1 MMEVNV
7 EEFYRIKRLPPYV
20 FSIVNDL
27 KLKLRREGED
37 IVDLGMGNPDIPT
50 PQHIVDKAAEA
61 LYNPRNHRYSASKGI
76 YKLRLAICNRYK
88 KKYNVDLDPETEAV
102 TTIGVKEGFAH
113 LILAI
118 TNPGTSVIVPDPFYP
133 IHFYSVVIAG
143 GDVRTLPLSE
153 EEEFIFNLEKTIKAS
168 WPPPKV
174 LVLSYP
180 HNPTT
185 RSVDIKFFEKIVEF
199 AKEYNMYVIH
209 DFAYA
214 DISFDG
220 YEPPSI
226 LQVKG
231 AKDVCVEFYSMSKSY
246 SMAGWRIGFAVGNK
260 TLIHALARLKSYL
273 DYGVFQPLQIASIHA
288 LNSDDS
294 CIAEI
299 CEIYRRRRD
308 KLIDGLNRI
317 GWKVNPPKATMFV
330 WAEIPEQYK
339 EMGSLEFSKFLIKEA
354 KVAVSPGIGFGEYGE
369 GYVRF
374 ALVENELRIQQAI
387 RGIKRVL

>member
-1 MMEVNV
+1 M

-20 FSIVNDL
+20 FAIVNDL
-27 KLKLRREGED
+27 KMKLRREGED

-61 LYNPRNHRYSASKGI
+61 LYNPRNHRYSASRGI
-76 YKLRLAICNRYK
+76 FKLRLAICNRYK
-88 KKYNVDLDPETEAV
+88 ERYNVDLDPETEAV
-102 TTIGVKEGFAH
+102 ATIGVKEGFAH

-133 IHFYSVVIAG
+133 IHFYSVIIAG

-153 EEEFIFNLEKTIKAS
+153 GEEFLYNLEKTIKES

-174 LVLSYP
+174 LVLSFP

-185 RSVDIKFFEKIVEF
+185 NCVDINFFEKIVDF
-199 AKEYNMYVIH
+199 AKENKIFIIH

-220 YEPPSI
+220 YTPPSI
-226 LQVKG
+226 LQIKG
-231 AKDVCVEFYSMSKSY
+231 AKDICVEFYSMSKSF
-246 SMAGWRIGFAVGNK
+246 SMAGWRVGFAVGNK
-260 TLIHALARLKSYL
+260 TLIHALARIKSYL

-288 LNSDDS
+288 LNSDQS
-294 CIAEI
+294 CVKEI
-299 CEIYRRRRD
+299 CEIYKRRRD
-308 KLIDGLNRI
+308 KLVDGLNRI
-317 GWKVNPPKATMFV
+317 GWKVKSPKATMFL
-330 WAEIPEQYK
+330 WAEIPEKYK
-339 EMGSLEFSKFLIKEA
+339 KMGSLEFSKFLIKEA

>member
-1 MMEVNV
+1 MEVNV

-185 RSVDIKFFEKIVEF
+185 RSVDIKFFEKIIEF
-199 AKEYNMYVIH
+199 AKEYKMYVIH

-220 YEPPSI
+220 YVPPSI

-231 AKDVCVEFYSMSKSY
+231 AKDVCIEFYSMSKSY

-288 LNSDDS
+288 LNSDES
-294 CIAEI
+294 CISEI
-299 CEIYRRRRD
+299 CEIYRKRRD

-317 GWKVNPPKATMFV
+317 GWKVEPPKATMFV

-339 EMGSLEFSKFLIKEA
+339 KMGSLEFSKFLIKEA

>member
-1 MMEVNV
+1 M

-20 FSIVNDL
+20 FSIVNEL
-27 KLKLRREGED
+27 KMKLRREGED

-76 YKLRLAICNRYK
+76 YKLRLAIANRYK
-88 KKYNVDLDPETEAV
+88 NKYGVDIDPETEVV
-102 TTIGVKEGFAH
+102 TTIGVKEGFSH

-118 TNPGTSVIVPDPFYP
+118 TNPGTSVLVPDPYYP
-133 IHFYSVVIAG
+133 IHFYSVIIAG
-143 GDVRTLPLSE
+143 GDVRTIPLTE
-153 EEEFIFNLEKTIKAS
+153 QDEFIFNLEKTLKAS
-168 WPPPKV
+168 WPQPKV
-174 LVLSYP
+174 LVISYP

-185 RSVDIKFFEKIVEF
+185 ICVDIDFFEKIVEF
-199 AKEYNMYVIH
+199 AKENKMYVIH
-209 DFAYA
+209 DFAYS
-214 DISFDG
+214 DIAFDG
-220 YEPPSI
+220 FNPPSI

-231 AKDVCVEFYSMSKSY
+231 AKDVCVEFYSMSKSF

-260 TLIHALARLKSYL
+260 ILIHALARLKSYL

-288 LNSDDS
+288 LNSDQN
-294 CIAEI
+294 CINEI
-299 CEIYRRRRD
+299 CNIYKKRRD

-317 GWKVNPPKATMFV
+317 GWKVPAPKATMFV
-330 WAEIPEQYK
+330 WAEIPDKYK
-339 EMGSLEFSKFLIKEA
+339 KMGSLEFAKFLIKEA
-354 KVAVSPGIGFGEYGE
+354 KVAVSPGIGFGDYGE

-374 ALVENELRIQQAI
+374 ALVENEHRILQAI

>member
-1 MMEVNV
+1 M